1 MCSYA
6 ADFSTRLRLDD
17 NNCRGNCRCCK
28 GFLWHRMRKIR
39 ITRLGARAALSALLL
54 LLPVCALATATA
66 VATIAI
72 TTLAFAPF
80 AAITGKA

>member
-39 ITRLGARAALSALLL
+39 ITRLGARALSALL

>member
-17 NNCRGNCRCCK
+17 NNCRGNCGCCK

-39 ITRLGARAALSALLL
+39 ITRLDARALSALL

>member
-17 NNCRGNCRCCK
+17 NNCRGNCGCCK

-39 ITRLGARAALSALLL
+39 ITRLGARALSALL

-80 AAITGKA
+80 AAITDKA